1 MIGFAAIAAAAL
13 LFMVVALA
21 LNGRLTARHASAD
34 TKASRTLPSPFPSE
48 VLPHVFSSLDWN
60 FVRSLDS
67 VYLKK
72 LFMRERKT
80 VALKW
85 VAETSAALNIV
96 MREHALAA
104 RHAKNLNPLTELTL
118 FARYLSLLLLF
129 GLLSIAIR
137 FAGPVRLAGLA
148 QLTQASFER
157 LAQSQH
163 LLQAPAHASAA
174 ISSVRD

>member
-13 LFMVVALA
+13 LLVVAALA
-21 LNGRLTARHASAD
+21 LNGWLTARHASAD

-48 VLPHVFSSLDWN
+48 VLPHVFSRLDWN

-85 VAETSAALNIV
+85 VAETSAALKIV

-104 RHAKNLNPLTELTL
+104 RHAKDLNPATELTL
-118 FARYLSLLLLF
+118 FARYLSLLLLC
-129 GLLSIAIR
+129 GLLSTAIR

-148 QLTQASFER
+148 QLTQAIFDR

-163 LLQAPAHASAA
+163 LVQPAAQTTATLST
-174 ISSVRD
+174 VRN